1 MTPSRILPLLLL
13 ALGLAAC
20 SDPEPETTP
29 PPASAGDASP
39 SVEARETV
47 PAEADPAAAMDA
59 LYAAYFEDL
68 LALYPTLATS
78 IGDRRYNDQYPN
90 TLSPAHR
97 EKARAMQERYLREAR
112 AIGDAGLTGQD
123 RVSYRVF
130 VRAREDALAEM
141 EFPRWL
147 MPINQFRN
155 PANSF
160 ARLGS
165 GASSQPFETVEDY
178 ENFLGRM
185 AGFPAW
191 ADQAVTNMREGMRTG
206 VVQPRILMEKA
217 LPQLAAQI
225 SDDPEQTMFWRPVAA
240 MPQSF
245 PGADRERLTAAY
257 REAISEQVI
266 PAYRRLHDFVRDEYL
281 PVTRKTVGLY
291 ALPQGREWYAQRV
304 REYTTTDLT
313 AAEIHE
319 LGLAEV
325 ERIHGEMRTVMADV
339 GFEGG
344 LDDFFTFM
352 NTDKQFYFD
361 RKEDLLAGYEALRAR
376 VDAGVA
382 PLFSL
387 TPAADYEIRP
397 VEPFREKSAAGGS
410 YQRPSA
416 DGTRPGIFFVNTY
429 DLSARPSWAMESLFL
444 HEAVPG
450 HHFQI
455 AINQELDALPSF
467 RRFSFYTA
475 YTEGWALYAESLG
488 KAMGVYE
495 DPYQYFGKLNAEL
508 WRAVRL
514 VVDTGIHDKGWSR
527 QEVLDFMYANS
538 AVNEARAIAEAERY
552 MAIPGQALSYKIG
565 QLKIQ
570 ELRNRAEAS
579 MGERFDIRD
588 FHATVLESGALPLD
602 VLETEVE
609 RWMEEPA
616 TGAAAR

>member
-1 MTPSRILPLLLL
+1 
-13 ALGLAAC
+13 
-20 SDPEPETTP
+20 
-29 PPASAGDASP
+29 
-39 SVEARETV
+39 
-47 PAEADPAAAMDA
+47 
-59 LYAAYFEDL
+59 
-68 LALYPTLATS
+68 
-78 IGDRRYNDQYPN
+78 
-90 TLSPAHR
+90 
-97 EKARAMQERYLREAR
+97 
-112 AIGDAGLTGQD
+112 
-123 RVSYRVF
+123 
-130 VRAREDALAEM
+130 
-141 EFPRWL
+141 
-147 MPINQFRN
+147 
-155 PANSF
+155 
-160 ARLGS
+160 
-165 GASSQPFETVEDY
+165 
-178 ENFLGRM
+178 
-185 AGFPAW
+185 
-191 ADQAVTNMREGMRTG
+191 
-206 VVQPRILMEKA
+206 
-217 LPQLAAQI
+217 
-225 SDDPEQTMFWRPVAA
+225 
-240 MPQSF
+240 
-245 PGADRERLTAAY
+245 
-257 REAISEQVI
+257 
-266 PAYRRLHDFVRDEYL
+266 
-281 PVTRKTVGLY
+281 
-291 ALPQGREWYAQRV
+291 
-304 REYTTTDLT
+304 
-313 AAEIHE
+313 
-319 LGLAEV
+319 
-325 ERIHGEMRTVMADV
+325 MADV

-444 HEAVPG
+444 QEAVPG

>member
-1 MTPSRILPLLLL
+1 MKPTRFLPVFLFTFVLW
-13 ALGLAAC
+13 GC
-20 SDPEPETTP
+20 SEPEPEP
-29 PPASAGDASP
+29 PVSMAPAGDMTASTDA
-39 SVEARETV
+39 SGTGK
-47 PAEADPAAAMDA
+47 AEADPAAAMDG

-97 EKARAMQERYLREAR
+97 EKARAMHERYLREAR
-112 AIGDAGLTGQD
+112 AIGDSGLTGQD
-123 RVSYRVF
+123 RVSYRIF
-130 VRAREDALAEM
+130 VRAREDELAEM
-141 EFPRWL
+141 EFPGWL

-178 ENFLGRM
+178 DNFLGRM
-185 AGFPAW
+185 AGFPVW
-191 ADQAVTNMREGMRTG
+191 AEQAVTNMREGMRTG

-217 LPQLAAQI
+217 LPQLAAQV
-225 SDDPEQTMFWRPVAA
+225 SDDPEATMFWRPVAA
-240 MPQSF
+240 MPDTFSE
-245 PGADRERLTAAY
+245 ADRERLTAAY
-257 REAISEQVI
+257 REAIAGQVM
-266 PAYRRLHDFVRDEYL
+266 PAYQNLHDFIRDEYL

-291 ALPQGREWYAQRV
+291 ALPRGREWYAQRV
-304 REYTTTDLT
+304 REYTTTELT
-313 AAEIHE
+313 AGEIHE
-319 LGLAEV
+319 IGLAEV
-325 ERIHGEMRTVMADV
+325 ERIHGEMRAVMAEV
-339 GFEGG
+339 GFEGE
-344 LDDFFTFM
+344 LDDFFIFM
-352 NTDKQFYFD
+352 NSDSQFYFD

-387 TPAADYEIRP
+387 TPAAGYEIRP

-416 DGTRPGIFFVNTY
+416 DGSRPGIFFVNTY

-455 AINQELDALPSF
+455 AINQELDALPAF

-514 VVDTGIHDKGWSR
+514 VVDTGIHEKGWSR

-570 ELRNRAEAS
+570 DLRDRAQAS
-579 MGERFDIRD
+579 MGENFDIRD
-588 FHATVLESGALPLD
+588 FHAAVLESGALPLD
-602 VLETEVE
+602 VLEAEVE
-609 RWMEEPA
+609 RWIDESP